1 MKLRLLLLL
10 VLLAAL
16 WALAAAEPAS
26 GQAPDLP
33 ATMAVERQ
41 TATAVY
47 MYWRQDY
54 RMLRAC
60 MTEAARAESLL
71 TATAPPEIAA
81 APTPTPFDGR
91 LGCVAP

>member
-1 MKLRLLLLL
+1 MKPTPIVT
-10 VLLAAL
+10 VLILALAV
-16 WALAAAEPAS
+16 LAAAVQPAAC
-26 GQAPDLP
+26 QAPDLP